1 MKEYILD
8 GNNFSTMDEF
18 YNEIQKLMTKDL
30 GWKIGHNLDAFNDIL
45 RGGFGCHYL
54 GEEILIKWVN
64 YGRSKDMLG
73 IHNVLDIIEV
83 ILDSRDSGHD
93 CKLEL
98 Y

>member
-18 YNEIQKLMTKDL
+18 YNEIQKIMTCNL
-30 GWKIGHNLDAFNDIL
+30 NWKIGHNLDALNDIL
-45 RGGFGCHYL
+45 RGGFGQHYL
-54 GEEILIKWVN
+54 NESVTIKWIN

-73 IHNVLDIIEV
+73 VSNVLNIIEV
-83 ILDSRDSGHD
+83 ILDARDSGYD

-98 Y
+98 M